1 MKKTIKPDHV
11 ISFLNTLL
19 RIDPFAINAL
29 VSMRVS
35 CNVKLANHPTVQV
48 GTLGGVHSMVGW
60 LGILNGMFGVDDAG
74 YGVIGADYEDGE
86 IVNFKR
92 VEREVE
98 DERDQ

>member
-1 MKKTIKPDHV
+1 
-11 ISFLNTLL
+11 
-19 RIDPFAINAL
+19 
-29 VSMRVS
+29 
-35 CNVKLANHPTVQV
+35 
-48 GTLGGVHSMVGW
+48 MVGW